1 MIHSRL
7 HDILSIVY
15 YIKYKNLNFV
25 YINIKVVLNNNL
37 SKARD
42 FEVCFVTLLIVT
54 IHGLEINKSNSTLL
68 IYLEHIPHFK

>member
-1 MIHSRL
+1 MYI
-7 HDILSIVY
+7 IVY
-15 YIKYKNLNFV
+15 NSMYININLR
-25 YINIKVVLNNNL
+25 YINIKVVLNVNL

-68 IYLEHIPHFK
+68 MNSEYISHFK